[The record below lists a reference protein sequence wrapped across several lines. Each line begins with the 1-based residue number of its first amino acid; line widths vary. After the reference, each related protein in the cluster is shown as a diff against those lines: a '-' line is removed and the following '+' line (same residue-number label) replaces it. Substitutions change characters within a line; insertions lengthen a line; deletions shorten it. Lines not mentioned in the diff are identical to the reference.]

1 MRGTLLMAAVATQ
14 QLELIELLLSA
25 GASVHVTD
33 AFGSTVI
40 SAASCPLD
48 HQPIRCKLAQGVK
61 PTASRR
67 AVLQRLMAAGADPNV
82 QDRLGLS
89 ALMVAAISGE
99 AECVRVLMQGAAAP
113 YISLYLP
120 IPPYISLYLPLSPS
134 ISLSLSLFVFL

>member
-33 AFGSTVI
+33 AFGCTVI

-61 PTASRR
+61 PTASRH
-67 AVLQRLMAAGADPNV
+67 AVVQRLMAAEADPNV

-89 ALMVAAISGE
+89 ALMVAAIS
-99 AECVRVLMQGAAAP
+99 
-113 YISLYLP
+113 
-120 IPPYISLYLPLSPS
+120 
-134 ISLSLSLFVFL
+134 